1 MRTLKNTQNYMTQEL
16 LKGVK
21 YQRRG
26 MYFLL
31 KKYEFIDKQ

>member
-1 MRTLKNTQNYMTQEL
+1 MKTLENTQNYMTHEL

-26 MYFLL
+26 RYFVL